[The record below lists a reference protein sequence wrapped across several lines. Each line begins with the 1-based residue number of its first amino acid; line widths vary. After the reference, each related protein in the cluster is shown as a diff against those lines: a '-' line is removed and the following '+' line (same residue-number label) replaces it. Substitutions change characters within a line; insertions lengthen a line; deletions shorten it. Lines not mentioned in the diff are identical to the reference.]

1 MRVRRRSSVER
12 ANQRANGLPDDKF
25 PDTGWR
31 KGAGGTEYMQVH
43 LEVDTTPTDKA
54 AHSLFLNDRG
64 GVTRP
69 VRVGD
74 GEGIIDPIDSGRL
87 K

>member
-1 MRVRRRSSVER
+1 MTRRRSSVER
-12 ANQRANGLPDDKF
+12 AVQRANGLPDWKF

-31 KGAGGTEYMQVH
+31 KGAGDTEYMQVH
-43 LEVDTTPTDKA
+43 LEVDSQPTDKSSQA
-54 AHSLFLNDRG
+54 LFLNDRG

>member
-1 MRVRRRSSVER
+1 MVRRLSSVER
-12 ANQRANGLPDDKF
+12 AMQRANGLPDEKF

-43 LEVDTTPTDKA
+43 LEVDTTPTNKA
-54 AHSLFLNDRG
+54 AQALFLNDRG

-74 GEGIIDPIDSGRL
+74 GEGIIDQLDTGRL

>member
-12 ANQRANGLPDDKF
+12 ANQRANGLPDEKF

-31 KGAGGTEYMQVH
+31 KGHGDTVYMQVH
-43 LEVDTTPTDKA
+43 LDVESTPTDKSSQA
-54 AHSLFLNDRG
+54 LFLNDRG
-64 GVTRP
+64 GVARP
-69 VRVGD
+69 VRVGA